1 MCAAHIRRRGG
12 WENKDVW
19 GRLKKET
26 SPHHKMAKY
35 LCHLVYEDD
44 EYQDDEDKIHIRI
57 TNVVPVS
64 SAEKAL

>member
-1 MCAAHIRRRGG
+1 
-12 WENKDVW
+12 
-19 GRLKKET
+19 
-26 SPHHKMAKY
+26 MAKY
-35 LCHLVYEDD
+35 LCHLDYEDD